1 MAAGNAQPIAAQA
14 LALLSDDDFYGMRQ
28 AVMVETQ
35 RRTNL
40 ANAGRNFASLQE
52 MLVKAQAL
60 TCEDAKIE
68 IRAALDRHTN
78 ARVRKGMAAISLR
91 RIVEGLEFQNVTV
104 SSGTVKWSDATF
116 RCSYGLH
123 GKDNHFIEV
132 LVSHGPGKTT
142 PTGRGDKFGGGAMTF
157 KISVFAATNDYT
169 MPQIEKMAVTISAE
183 RATLLEG
190 ILPSFDSG
198 GVLEAVRR
206 FAAVSL
212 GASAF
217 MAHPNVT
224 NVPAR
229 AYWLNGE

>member
-1 MAAGNAQPIAAQA
+1 MAAGNAQPIAAQS

-40 ANAGRNFASLQE
+40 ANAGRNLASLQE
-52 MLVKAQAL
+52 ALVHAEAFDY
-60 TCEDAKIE
+60 EDAKSE

-78 ARVRKGMAAISLR
+78 ARVLKGAAASSLH
-91 RIVEGLEFQNVTV
+91 RILDGMEFQNVTV
-104 SSGTVKWSDATF
+104 TSGTVKWSDATV
-116 RCSYGLH
+116 RSSYPLH
-123 GKDNHFIEV
+123 GKVNHFIEV

-142 PTGRGDKFGGGAMTF
+142 PSGRGDKFGGEMAF
-157 KISVFAATNDYT
+157 KVSVFVPTNDYY

-183 RATLLEG
+183 RATLES
-190 ILPSFDSG
+190 ILPTFDSG

-217 MAHPNVT
+217 IAAPNVT
-224 NVPAR
+224 SVPAR